1 MTKNKNLNTPITI
14 DCNSKL
20 LDLSTPAIM
29 GILNLTDDS
38 FYDGGQHNSIKKALL
53 QTEKM
58 LDDGAKIID
67 IGAYSSRPK
76 AKHIS
81 LDEEWQRLEKTLQII
96 NKEFPQAIL
105 SVDTFRSEIARRSI
119 DNGADIIN
127 DISAGNLD
135 PQMFDAVAD
144 LNVPYIMMH
153 MQGTPQTMQDNP
165 HYNCI
170 EKEVVNYLIN
180 KVKKLQQKGL
190 SKIIIDP
197 GFGFG
202 KTLEHNYQLLN
213 NLEELHTLELPILVG
228 ISRKSMVYKVL
239 ETDAK
244 NSLNGTTAIHTLC
257 LSKGASI
264 LRVHDVKEAVECVKL
279 INFAKNQ
286 L

>member
-228 ISRKSMVYKVL
+228 ISRKSMVYKIL

-286 L
+286 

>member
-105 SVDTFRSEIARRSI
+105 SVDTFRSEIALRSV

-135 PQMFDAVAD
+135 LEMFDIVAD

-165 HYNCI
+165 HYDCI
-170 EKEVVNYLIN
+170 EKEVSNYFLS
-180 KVKKLQQKGL
+180 KVKSLQQKGL

-202 KTLEHNYQLLN
+202 KTVEHNYQLLN
-213 NLEELHTLELPILVG
+213 KLEELHTLELPLLVG
-228 ISRKSMVYKVL
+228 VSRKSMVYNVL

-244 NSLNGTTAIHTLC
+244 NSLNGTTAIHALC

>member
-58 LDDGAKIID
+58 LEDGAKIID

-81 LDEEWQRLEKTLQII
+81 LDDEWQRLEKTLQII
-96 NKEFPQAIL
+96 NKEFPKAIL
-105 SVDTFRSEIARRSI
+105 SVDTFRSEIARRSV

-135 PQMFDAVAD
+135 LEMFDIVTD

-165 HYNCI
+165 HYDCI
-170 EKEVVNYLIN
+170 EKEVANYFLN
-180 KVKKLQQKGL
+180 KVKTLQQKGL

-213 NLEELHTLELPILVG
+213 NLEELHTLELPLLVG
-228 ISRKSMVYKVL
+228 ISRKSIVYKVL

-244 NSLNGTTAIHTLC
+244 NSLNGTTAIHALC

>member
-20 LDLSTPAIM
+20 LDLSTPSIM

-38 FYDGGQHNSIKKALL
+38 FYDGGKHNSIKKALL

-81 LDEEWQRLEKTLQII
+81 LYEEWQRLEKTLQII

-105 SVDTFRSEIARRSI
+105 SVDTFRSEIAWRSVE
-119 DNGADIIN
+119 NGADIIN

-135 PQMFDAVAD
+135 PHMFDTVAD

-165 HYNCI
+165 HYDCI
-170 EKEVVNYLIN
+170 QKEVANYFLN
-180 KVKKLQQKGL
+180 KVKTLQQKGL
-190 SKIIIDP
+190 RKIIIDP

-213 NLEELHTLELPILVG
+213 NLEELHNLELPLLVG

-244 NSLNGTTAIHTLC
+244 NSINGTTAIHTLC

>member
-1 MTKNKNLNTPITI
+1 MTKNKNLNTLITLE
-14 DCNSKL
+14 CNSKL

-53 QTEKM
+53 QTEKI

-81 LDEEWQRLEKTLQII
+81 HDEEWQRLEKTLQII

-105 SVDTFRSEIARRSI
+105 SVDTFRSEIVRRSI

-135 PQMFDAVAD
+135 PQMFDTVAD

-170 EKEVVNYLIN
+170 EKEVVNYFLN
-180 KVKKLQQKGL
+180 KVKTLQQKGL

-213 NLEELHTLELPILVG
+213 NLEELHTLELPLLVG
-228 ISRKSMVYKVL
+228 VSRKSMVYKVL

>member
-81 LDEEWQRLEKTLQII
+81 LDDEWQRLEKKLQII
-96 NKEFPQAIL
+96 NKEFPKAIL
-105 SVDTFRSEIARRSI
+105 SVDTFRSEIARRSV

-135 PQMFDAVAD
+135 LEMFDIVTD

-165 HYNCI
+165 HYDCI
-170 EKEVVNYLIN
+170 EKEVANYFLN
-180 KVKKLQQKGL
+180 KVKTLQQKGL

-202 KTLEHNYQLLN
+202 KTLEHNYQLIN
-213 NLEELHTLELPILVG
+213 NLEELHTLELPLLVG

-244 NSLNGTTAIHTLC
+244 NSLNGTTAIHALC

>member
-1 MTKNKNLNTPITI
+1 MNKNKNLNTHITI
-14 DCNSKL
+14 ECNSKL
-20 LDLSTPAIM
+20 LDLSTPTVM

-38 FYDGGQHNSIKKALL
+38 FYDGGQYNCVKKALL

-76 AKHIS
+76 SRHIY
-81 LDEEWQRLEKTLQII
+81 LDEEWQRLEKTLKII
-96 NKEFPQAIL
+96 NKEFPQALVSI
-105 SVDTFRSEIARRSI
+105 DTFRSEIARRSV

-127 DISAGNLD
+127 DISAGNMD
-135 PQMFDAVAD
+135 SQMFDTVAD
-144 LNVPYIMMH
+144 LDIPYIMMH

-165 HYNCI
+165 HYDSI
-170 EKEVVNYLIN
+170 EKEVTNYFLS
-180 KVKKLQQKGL
+180 KVKTLQQKGL
-190 SKIIIDP
+190 NKIIIDP

-202 KTLEHNYQLLN
+202 KTIEHNYQLLN
-213 NLEELHTLELPILVG
+213 NLKKIHILKLPMLVG
-228 ISRKSMVYKVL
+228 VSRKSMVYKVL

-244 NSLNGTTAIHTLC
+244 NSLNGTTAIHALC
-257 LSKGASI
+257 LSMGVSI

-279 INFAKNQ
+279 INFAKKQ

>member
-81 LDEEWQRLEKTLQII
+81 LNEEWRRLEKTLQII
-96 NKEFPQAIL
+96 NKEFPQAIV
-105 SVDTFRSEIARRSI
+105 SVDTFRSEIARRSV
-119 DNGADIIN
+119 DNGVDLIN

-135 PQMFDAVAD
+135 PEMFDTVAE
-144 LNVPYIMMH
+144 LHVPYIIMH
-153 MQGTPQTMQDNP
+153 MQGTPQSMQDNP

-170 EKEVVNYLIN
+170 EKEVVNYFY
-180 KVKKLQQKGL
+180 VKIKTLEQKGVNN
-190 SKIIIDP
+190 IIIDP

-213 NLEELHTLELPILVG
+213 NLEELHTLELPLLVG
-228 ISRKSMVYKVL
+228 ISRKSMIYKLL

-244 NSLNGTTAIHTLC
+244 NSLNGTTAIHSLC

>member
-1 MTKNKNLNTPITI
+1 MTKNKNLNTLITLE
-14 DCNSKL
+14 CNSKL

-81 LDEEWQRLEKTLQII
+81 LDDEWQRLEKTLQII
-96 NKEFPQAIL
+96 NKEFPKAIL
-105 SVDTFRSEIARRSI
+105 SVDTFRSEIARRSV

-135 PQMFDAVAD
+135 LEMFDIVTD

-165 HYNCI
+165 HYDCI
-170 EKEVVNYLIN
+170 EKEVANYFLN
-180 KVKKLQQKGL
+180 KVKTLQQKGL

-213 NLEELHTLELPILVG
+213 NLEELHTLELPLLVG

>member
-1 MTKNKNLNTPITI
+1 MTKNKNLNTLITLE
-14 DCNSKL
+14 CNSKL
-20 LDLSTPAIM
+20 LDLSTSAIM

-81 LDEEWQRLEKTLQII
+81 HDEEWQRLEKTLQII

-135 PQMFDAVAD
+135 PQMFDTVAD

-170 EKEVVNYLIN
+170 EKEVVNYFLN
-180 KVKKLQQKGL
+180 KVKTLQQKGL

-213 NLEELHTLELPILVG
+213 NLEKLHTLEIPLLVG
-228 ISRKSMVYKVL
+228 VSRKSMVYKVL

>member
-67 IGAYSSRPK
+67 LGAYSSRPK

-81 LDEEWQRLEKTLQII
+81 HDEEWQRLEKTLQII
-96 NKEFPQAIL
+96 NKEFPKAIL
-105 SVDTFRSEIARRSI
+105 SVDTFRSEIARRSV
-119 DNGADIIN
+119 DNGADLIN

-135 PQMFDAVAD
+135 LEMFDTVAE
-144 LNVPYIMMH
+144 LHVPYIIMH
-153 MQGTPQTMQDNP
+153 MQGTPQSMQDNP

-170 EKEVVNYLIN
+170 EKEVVNYFY
-180 KVKKLQQKGL
+180 VKIKTLEQKGVNN
-190 SKIIIDP
+190 IIIDP

-213 NLEELHTLELPILVG
+213 NLEELHTLELPLLVG
-228 ISRKSMVYKVL
+228 ISRKSMIYKVL

-244 NSLNGTTAIHTLC
+244 NSLNGTTAIHSLC

>member
-14 DCNSKL
+14 ECNSKL

-81 LDEEWQRLEKTLQII
+81 HDEEWQRLEKTLQII

-105 SVDTFRSEIARRSI
+105 SVDTFRSEIAWRSV

-135 PQMFDAVAD
+135 LEMFDIVAD

-170 EKEVVNYLIN
+170 EKEVVNYFLN
-180 KVKKLQQKGL
+180 KVKTLQQKGL

-213 NLEELHTLELPILVG
+213 NLEELHTLELPLLVG
-228 ISRKSMVYKVL
+228 VSRKSMVYKVL

-264 LRVHDVKEAVECVKL
+264 LRVHDVKEAIECVKL

>member
-29 GILNLTDDS
+29 GILNLTVDS

-81 LDEEWQRLEKTLQII
+81 HDEEWQRLEKTLEII

-105 SVDTFRSEIARRSI
+105 SVDTFRSEIARRSV

-135 PQMFDAVAD
+135 LEMFDIVAD

-153 MQGTPQTMQDNP
+153 MQGIPQTMQDNP

-170 EKEVVNYLIN
+170 EKEVVNYFLN
-180 KVKKLQQKGL
+180 KVKTLQQKGL

-213 NLEELHTLELPILVG
+213 NLEELHTLELPLLVG
-228 ISRKSMVYKVL
+228 VSRKSMVYKVL

-244 NSLNGTTAIHTLC
+244 NSLNGTTAIHALC

>member
-1 MTKNKNLNTPITI
+1 MTKNKNFNTPITI
-14 DCNSKL
+14 ECDSKL
-20 LDLSTPAIM
+20 LDLSTPVVM

-38 FYDGGQHNSIKKALL
+38 FYDGGHFNSIKKALL

-58 LDDGAKIID
+58 LDNGAKIID
-67 IGAYSSRPK
+67 IGAYSSRPN

-81 LDEEWQRLEKTLQII
+81 TQEEWERLEKTLKII
-96 NKEFPQAIL
+96 NKEFPEAFL
-105 SVDTFRSEIARRSI
+105 SVDTFRSEIAKRSI
-119 DNGADIIN
+119 DNGAHIIN

-135 PQMFDAVAD
+135 NTMFDTIAD

-153 MQGTPQTMQDNP
+153 MQGTPQNMQNNP
-165 HYNCI
+165 QYECI
-170 EKEVVNYLIN
+170 ENEVKEYFVSKIKTLEE
-180 KVKKLQQKGL
+180 KGVK
-190 SKIIIDP
+190 KIIIDP

-213 NLEELHTLELPILVG
+213 HLETLHNLECPLVVG
-228 ISRKSMVYKVL
+228 VSRKSMVYKVL

-244 NSLNGTTAIHTLC
+244 NALNGTTAIHSLC

>member
-1 MTKNKNLNTPITI
+1 MTKNKNLNTLITLE
-14 DCNSKL
+14 CNSKL
-20 LDLSTPAIM
+20 LDLSTPTIM

-81 LDEEWQRLEKTLQII
+81 HDEEWQRLEKTLQII
-96 NKEFPQAIL
+96 NKEFPQTIL

-135 PQMFDAVAD
+135 PQMFDTVAD

-170 EKEVVNYLIN
+170 EKEVVNYFLN
-180 KVKKLQQKGL
+180 KVKTLQQKGL

-213 NLEELHTLELPILVG
+213 NLEKLYTLELPLLVG
-228 ISRKSMVYKVL
+228 VSRKSMVYKVL

-264 LRVHDVKEAVECVKL
+264 LRVHDVKEAIECVKL

>member
-81 LDEEWQRLEKTLQII
+81 HDEEWQRLEKTLQII

-105 SVDTFRSEIARRSI
+105 SVDTFRSEIAWRSV

-135 PQMFDAVAD
+135 LEMFDIVAD

-170 EKEVVNYLIN
+170 EKEVVNYFLN
-180 KVKKLQQKGL
+180 KVKTLQQKGL

-213 NLEELHTLELPILVG
+213 NLEELHTLELPLLVG
-228 ISRKSMVYKVL
+228 VSRKSMVYKVL

>member
-81 LDEEWQRLEKTLQII
+81 LDDEWQRLEKTLQII
-96 NKEFPQAIL
+96 NKEFPKAIL
-105 SVDTFRSEIARRSI
+105 SVDTFRSEIARRSV

-135 PQMFDAVAD
+135 LEMFDIVTD

-165 HYNCI
+165 HYDCI
-170 EKEVVNYLIN
+170 EKEVANYFLN
-180 KVKKLQQKGL
+180 KVKTLQQKGL

-213 NLEELHTLELPILVG
+213 NLEELHTLELPLLVG
-228 ISRKSMVYKVL
+228 ISRKSIVYKVL

-244 NSLNGTTAIHTLC
+244 NSLNGTTAIHALC

>member
-1 MTKNKNLNTPITI
+1 MTKNKNLNTLITLE
-14 DCNSKL
+14 CNSKL

-81 LDEEWQRLEKTLQII
+81 HDEEWQRLEKTLQII

-135 PQMFDAVAD
+135 PQMFDTVAD

-170 EKEVVNYLIN
+170 EKEVVNYFLN
-180 KVKKLQQKGL
+180 KVKTLQQKGL

-213 NLEELHTLELPILVG
+213 NLEKLHTLELPLLVG
-228 ISRKSMVYKVL
+228 VSRKSMVYKVL

>member
-58 LDDGAKIID
+58 LDDGANIID

-76 AKHIS
+76 STHIS
-81 LDEEWQRLEKTLQII
+81 LNEEWQRLEKTLQII
-96 NKEFPQAIL
+96 NKEFPQAIV
-105 SVDTFRSEIARRSI
+105 SVDTFRSEIARRSV
-119 DNGADIIN
+119 DNGADLIN

-135 PQMFDAVAD
+135 LEMFDTVAE
-144 LNVPYIMMH
+144 LHVPYIIMH
-153 MQGTPQTMQDNP
+153 MQGTPQSMQDNP

-170 EKEVVNYLIN
+170 EKEVVNYFY
-180 KVKKLQQKGL
+180 VKIKTLQQKGVNN
-190 SKIIIDP
+190 IIIDP

-213 NLEELHTLELPILVG
+213 NLEELHTLELPLLVG
-228 ISRKSMVYKVL
+228 ISRKSMIYKVL

-244 NSLNGTTAIHTLC
+244 NSLNGTTAIHSLC

>member
-1 MTKNKNLNTPITI
+1 MTKIKNLNTLITPE
-14 DCNSKL
+14 CNPKL

-67 IGAYSSRPK
+67 LGAYSSRPK

-81 LDEEWQRLEKTLQII
+81 HDEEWQRLEKTLQII

-105 SVDTFRSEIARRSI
+105 SIDTFRSEIARRSV

-135 PQMFDAVAD
+135 PQMFDTVAD

-170 EKEVVNYLIN
+170 EKEVVNYFLS
-180 KVKKLQQKGL
+180 KLKILHQKGL

-202 KTLEHNYQLLN
+202 KTVEHNYQLLN
-213 NLEELHTLELPILVG
+213 NLEELHTLELPLLVG
-228 ISRKSMVYKVL
+228 VSRKSMVYKVL

-286 L
+286 S

>member
-1 MTKNKNLNTPITI
+1 MTKNKNLNTLITLE
-14 DCNSKL
+14 CNSKL

-81 LDEEWQRLEKTLQII
+81 HDEEWQRLEKTLQII

-135 PQMFDAVAD
+135 PQMFDTVAD
-144 LNVPYIMMH
+144 LHVPYIMMH

-170 EKEVVNYLIN
+170 EKEVVNYFLN
-180 KVKKLQQKGL
+180 KVKTLQQKGL

-213 NLEELHTLELPILVG
+213 NLEELHTLELPLLVG
-228 ISRKSMVYKVL
+228 VSRKSMVYKVL

>member
-1 MTKNKNLNTPITI
+1 MTKNKNLNTLITLE
-14 DCNSKL
+14 CNSKL

-81 LDEEWQRLEKTLQII
+81 LDDEWQRLEKTLQII

-135 PQMFDAVAD
+135 PQMFDTVAD
-144 LNVPYIMMH
+144 LNVTYIMMH

-170 EKEVVNYLIN
+170 EKEVVNYFLN
-180 KVKKLQQKGL
+180 KVKTLQQKGL
-190 SKIIIDP
+190 FKIIIDP

-213 NLEELHTLELPILVG
+213 NLEELHTLELPLLVG
-228 ISRKSMVYKVL
+228 VSRKSMVYKVL

-264 LRVHDVKEAVECVKL
+264 LRVHDVKEAIECVKL

>member
-81 LDEEWQRLEKTLQII
+81 LNEEWRRLEKTLQII
-96 NKEFPQAIL
+96 NKEFPQAIV
-105 SVDTFRSEIARRSI
+105 SVDTFRSEIARRSV
-119 DNGADIIN
+119 DNGADLIN

-135 PQMFDAVAD
+135 LEMFDTVAE
-144 LNVPYIMMH
+144 LHVPYIIMH
-153 MQGTPQTMQDNP
+153 MQGTPQSMQDNP

-170 EKEVVNYLIN
+170 EKEVVNYFY
-180 KVKKLQQKGL
+180 VKIKTLEQKGVNN
-190 SKIIIDP
+190 IIIDP
-197 GFGFG
+197 CFGFG

-213 NLEELHTLELPILVG
+213 NLEELHTLELPLLVG
-228 ISRKSMVYKVL
+228 ISRKSMIYKVL

-244 NSLNGTTAIHTLC
+244 NSLNGTTAIHSLC

>member
-81 LDEEWQRLEKTLQII
+81 LDDEWQRLEKKLQII
-96 NKEFPQAIL
+96 NKEFPKAIL
-105 SVDTFRSEIARRSI
+105 SVDTFRSEIARRSV

-135 PQMFDAVAD
+135 LEMFDIVTD

-165 HYNCI
+165 HYDCI
-170 EKEVVNYLIN
+170 EKEVANYFLN
-180 KVKKLQQKGL
+180 KVKTLQQKGL

-213 NLEELHTLELPILVG
+213 NLEELHTLELPLLVG

-244 NSLNGTTAIHTLC
+244 NSLNGTTAIHALC

>member
-1 MTKNKNLNTPITI
+1 MIKNKNLNTPITI

-38 FYDGGQHNSIKKALL
+38 FYDGGKHNSIKKALL

-58 LDDGAKIID
+58 LDDGANIID

-76 AKHIS
+76 STHIS
-81 LDEEWQRLEKTLQII
+81 LNEEWQRLEKTLQII
-96 NKEFPQAIL
+96 NKEFPQAII
-105 SVDTFRSEIARRSI
+105 SVDTFRSEIAWRSV
-119 DNGADIIN
+119 DNGADMIN

-135 PQMFDAVAD
+135 QEMFDVVAS
-144 LNVPYIMMH
+144 LNIPYVMMH

-165 HYNCI
+165 HYDCI
-170 EKEVVNYLIN
+170 EKEVFNYFLR
-180 KVKKLQQKGL
+180 KLKILKQKGL
-190 SKIIIDP
+190 NKIILDP

-202 KTLEHNYQLLN
+202 KTVEHNYQLLN
-213 NLEELHTLELPILVG
+213 KLEDLHALEFPLLAG
-228 ISRKSMVYKVL
+228 ISRKSMIYKIL
-239 ETDAK
+239 ETDVK
-244 NSLNGTTAIHTLC
+244 NSLNGTTAINTLC
-257 LSKGASI
+257 LSKGVSI

>member
-105 SVDTFRSEIARRSI
+105 SVDTFRSEIARRSV

-135 PQMFDAVAD
+135 LEMFDIVAD

-165 HYNCI
+165 HYDCI
-170 EKEVVNYLIN
+170 EKEVSNYFLS
-180 KVKKLQQKGL
+180 KVKSLQQKGL

-202 KTLEHNYQLLN
+202 KTVEHNYQLLN
-213 NLEELHTLELPILVG
+213 KLEELHTLELPLLVG
-228 ISRKSMVYKVL
+228 VSRKSMVYNVL

-244 NSLNGTTAIHTLC
+244 NSLNGTTAIHALC

>member
-1 MTKNKNLNTPITI
+1 
-14 DCNSKL
+14 
-20 LDLSTPAIM
+20 
-29 GILNLTDDS
+29 
-38 FYDGGQHNSIKKALL
+38 
-53 QTEKM
+53 
-58 LDDGAKIID
+58 
-67 IGAYSSRPK
+67 
-76 AKHIS
+76 
-81 LDEEWQRLEKTLQII
+81 
-96 NKEFPQAIL
+96 
-105 SVDTFRSEIARRSI
+105 
-119 DNGADIIN
+119 
-127 DISAGNLD
+127 
-135 PQMFDAVAD
+135 MFDIVAD

-165 HYNCI
+165 HYDCI
-170 EKEVVNYLIN
+170 EKEVANYFLN
-180 KVKKLQQKGL
+180 KVKTLQQKGL

-213 NLEELHTLELPILVG
+213 NLEELHTLELPLLVG
-228 ISRKSMVYKVL
+228 VSRKSMVYKVL